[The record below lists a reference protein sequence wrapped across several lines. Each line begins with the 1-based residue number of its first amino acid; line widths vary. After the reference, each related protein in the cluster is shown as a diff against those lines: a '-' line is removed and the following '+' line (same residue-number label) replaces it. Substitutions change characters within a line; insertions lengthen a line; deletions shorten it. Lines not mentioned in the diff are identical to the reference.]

1 MQYAQ
6 MTFRPNTVLDLKVRA
21 EDLPALMKALG
32 TLTIAEGEVLHT
44 MVKAQL
50 NAAAMASKAAETPAK
65 PPQAS
70 PDQNTTAK
78 TAES

>member
-6 MTFRPNTVLDLKVRA
+6 MTFRPGTVVDLKIRA

-32 TLTIAEGEVLHT
+32 TLTIAEGEVIHT

-50 NAAAMASKAAETPAK
+50 NAAAMAARAAETPAK
-65 PPQAS
+65 APQPS